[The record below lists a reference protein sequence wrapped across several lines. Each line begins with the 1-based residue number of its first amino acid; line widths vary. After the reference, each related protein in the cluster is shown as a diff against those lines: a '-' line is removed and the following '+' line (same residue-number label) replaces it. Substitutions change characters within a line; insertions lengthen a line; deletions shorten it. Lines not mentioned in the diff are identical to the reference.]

1 MLRFAVRMLVG
12 DAVKSGGVV
21 LGVLFCAFLITHML
35 SMVSGML
42 VRTYA
47 LISDIP
53 QAQVWVMDPATEYVD
68 EPAGLPSTAL
78 ERVRSVEGVEWAEPL
93 YAGSLQT
100 RMPSGRFRAVLVIGV
115 DDATMTGAPAKMISG
130 DVRDLRRSDA
140 VIVDKSTAETLL
152 RMPLQIPERHP
163 GVNMPDFTGPDRAL
177 EIGDE
182 LLLNDH
188 RTVVVGVADLGPRF
202 LGRPLLYTTY
212 SRALELSP
220 PQRNLLSFVLVKP
233 AEGESADTVARRI
246 QETTGLRART
256 SREFSMDTLWYYINV
271 SGVVSRIIFM
281 TGLAV
286 FVGVSVSALL
296 LFIFTAENARF
307 YVTFMALGT
316 PTRTIVA
323 MIIVQAVLCG
333 AMGYGLGIGLSATMG
348 WVIRTPAM
356 PYMLL
361 WQTMAFTGVVVMV
374 VSTVSAVLSV
384 LKVSK
389 LDASTVFKA

>member
-12 DAVKSGGVV
+12 DAIKSGGVV
-21 LGVLFCAFLITHML
+21 LGVLFCAFLITHLL

-47 LISDIP
+47 LVSDIP
-53 QAQVWVMDPATEYVD
+53 QADVWVMDPATEYVD
-68 EPAGLPSTAL
+68 EPAGMPPTAL
-78 ERVRSVEGVEWAEPL
+78 DRVRSIGGVEWAMPL

-100 RMPSGRFRAVLVIGV
+100 RLPSGRFRSVLVIGV
-115 DDATMTGAPAKMISG
+115 DDATLIGAPQNMIVG
-130 DVRDLRRSDA
+130 DVRDMRRADA

-152 RMPLQIPERHP
+152 RLPLAVPERHP
-163 GVNMPDFTGPDRAL
+163 GVNMPDFTVPDRAL
-177 EIGDE
+177 KVGDE

-188 RTVVVGVADLGPRF
+188 RTVVVGIADLGPRF

-220 PQRNLLSFVLVKP
+220 PQRNLLAFVLVKV
-233 AEGESADTVARRI
+233 AAGERAGAVARHI

-256 SREFSMDTLWYYINV
+256 AADFSQDTLRYYVVV

-296 LFIFTAENARF
+296 LFLFTAENAKY

-316 PTRTIVA
+316 PVRTLVA
-323 MIIVQAVLCG
+323 MIVVQALLCG
-333 AMGYGLGIGLSATMG
+333 ATGYGLGVGLSALMG
-348 WVIRTPAM
+348 WLVRTPAM
-356 PYMLL
+356 PYLLL
-361 WQTMAFTGVVVMV
+361 WQTMVFTGVVVLV
-374 VSTVSAVLSV
+374 VSTISAVLSV
-384 LKVSK
+384 LKVAR
-389 LDASTVFKA
+389 LDVGTVFKA

>member
-12 DAVKSGGVV
+12 DAIKSGGVV

-47 LISDIP
+47 LVSDIP

-78 ERVRSVEGVEWAEPL
+78 ERVRSVEGVEWAMPL

-130 DVRDLRRSDA
+130 DVRDLRRADA

-202 LGRPLLYTTY
+202 LGRPLLYTMY

-233 AEGESADTVARRI
+233 AESRTAAEVAQRI

-323 MIIVQAVLCG
+323 MIVVQAVLCG
-333 AMGYGLGIGLSATMG
+333 AMGYGLGIGLSATLG

-361 WQTMAFTGVVVMV
+361 WQTMAFTGVVVLV

>member
-1 MLRFAVRMLVG
+1 MLRFAIRMLVG

-21 LGVLFCAFLITHML
+21 LGILFCAFLITHLL

-47 LISDIP
+47 LVSDIP
-53 QAQVWVMDPATEYVD
+53 QADVWVMDPATEYVD
-68 EPAGLPSTAL
+68 EPAGLPPTAL
-78 ERVRSVEGVEWAEPL
+78 ERARSVPGVEWAVPL
-93 YAGSLQT
+93 FSGSLRT
-100 RMPSGRFRAVLVIGV
+100 RLPSGRFRSVLVIGV
-115 DDATMTGAPAKMISG
+115 DDATLIGAPQAMISG
-130 DVRDLRRSDA
+130 DVRDLRRADA
-140 VIVDKSTAETLL
+140 VIVDRSTAETLL
-152 RMPLQIPERHP
+152 RMPLEVPERRP
-163 GVNMPDFTGPDRAL
+163 GVNMPDFTAPDRAL

-212 SRALELSP
+212 SRALDLSP
-220 PQRNLLSFVLVKP
+220 PQRNLLAFVLVK
-233 AEGESADTVARRI
+233 AAAGEDRGAVARRI
-246 QETTGLRART
+246 ERETGLRART
-256 SREFSMDTLWYYINV
+256 AAEFSRDTLRYYTEV

-296 LFIFTAENARF
+296 LFIFTAENARY

-316 PTRTIVA
+316 PVRTLVA
-323 MIIVQAVLCG
+323 MIVVQSLACG
-333 AMGYGLGIGLSATMG
+333 LAGYGLGVGLSALMG
-348 WVIRTPAM
+348 WLVRTPAM
-356 PYMLL
+356 PYLLL
-361 WQTMAFTGVVVMV
+361 WQTMLFTGAVVLL

-384 LKVSK
+384 LKVAR
-389 LDASTVFKA
+389 LDVSAVFKA